1 MAKTKQLEKDY
12 AKTLFVNENISQKEI
27 AMRLKVTEKTI
38 GKWVKDGNWETMKKS
53 MLTTKENQLSMLY
66 DQLDFLNNDIKGRV
80 FKIATPKEAD
90 IISKLTA
97 AINRLETETSIGDT
111 VEVAKKIIQFTRTQD
126 IVFAAQL
133 TNYFDAYI
141 TSLSR

>member
-27 AMRLKVTEKTI
+27 ATRLKVTEKTI

-53 MLTTKENQLSMLY
+53 MLTTKENQLTMMY
-66 DQLDFLNNDIKGRV
+66 DQLDFLNTDIKGRE

-90 IISKLTA
+90 IISKLTS

-111 VEVAKKIIQFTRTQD
+111 VEVAKKIIQFVRSQD
-126 IVFAAQL
+126 VAFAAQL
-133 TNYFDAYI
+133 TNYFDGYI
-141 TSLSR
+141 TSLTK